1 MKPDKI
7 SETDK
12 APVHPRALTLPMITV
27 GILFLMG
34 LWGCLAIYNATAF
47 SNTPFHYAGRQLIWV
62 IIGLTALWG
71 TSKIP
76 FEKYEK
82 YLWIIATLVYASLI
96 LVLFTGMSI
105 NGMRGWFNLGFCLVQ
120 PSELAKPI
128 YILSLC
134 SILKKKLPPLKL
146 FLYMSLLTLLWC
158 IPLILQPDF
167 GTMLVY
173 ICGFLAVYILAN
185 GRVIYLIPLSL
196 GTIPFAYFIYKTK
209 PYIVA
214 RFSGFFDP
222 GADPTGAG
230 WHILQFQYTIARGG
244 FSGQSWGKSIWSNA
258 YLPLSYSDSSFAS
271 LVEAIGFAGT
281 FPVILGFVAL
291 AFAGYRL
298 SLNVKDPTRKI
309 FIFAMP
315 VLITSQALI
324 HMSVNVGLL
333 PPTGITLPMFS
344 YGGSSLISIMISFGI
359 ILSATKK
366 QQRL

>member
-1 MKPDKI
+1 MKMEKG
-7 SETDK
+7 SEEIEASVTS
-12 APVHPRALTLPMITV
+12 RALTLPMITV

-62 IIGLTALWG
+62 ILGIFVLWG
-71 TSKIP
+71 SSHIS

-82 YLWIIATLVYASLI
+82 YLWGIALLVYTSLI

-105 NGMRGWFNLGFCLVQ
+105 NGMRGWFNLGFCLIQ
-120 PSELAKPI
+120 PSELAKPV
-128 YILSLC
+128 YILTLC
-134 SILKKKLPPLKL
+134 SFLKKGLSPFKL
-146 FLYMSLLTLLWC
+146 FISLLLTTIIWC
-158 IPLILQPDF
+158 IPLALQPDF

-173 ICGFLAVYILAN
+173 LCGFLAVYILAE
-185 GRVIYLIPLSL
+185 GRILYLIPVSMAS
-196 GTIPFAYFIYKTK
+196 IPFAFFIYKTK
-209 PYIVA
+209 PYIVS
-214 RFSGFFDP
+214 RFTGFLNP
-222 GADPTGAG
+222 SADPSGTG
-230 WHILQFQYTIARGG
+230 WHILQFQYTLARGG
-244 FSGQSWGKSIWSNA
+244 FSGQSWGNAMWSNA

-281 FPVILGFVAL
+281 LPVILGFTAL

-298 SLNVKDPTRKI
+298 SINVKEPERKI

-344 YGGSSLISIMISFGI
+344 YGGSSLMSIMLSFGI
-359 ILSATKK
+359 ILSASKR

>member
-1 MKPDKI
+1 MHSSNN
-7 SETDK
+7 SENNTE
-12 APVHPRALTLPMITV
+12 PVQARALTLPMLTV
-27 GILFLMG
+27 SILFFMG
-34 LWGCLAIYNATAF
+34 LWGCLAIYNATSF
-47 SNTPFHYAGRQLIWV
+47 SNTPFHYAGRQLLWL
-62 IIGLTALWG
+62 IIGIGALWG
-71 TSKIP
+71 TSQIN

-82 YLWIIATLVYASLI
+82 YLWSIASLLYLSLLI
-96 LVLFTGMSI
+96 VLFTGLRI
-105 NGMRGWFNLGFCLVQ
+105 NGMRGWFDLGFCLIQ

-134 SILKKKLPPLKL
+134 SILKKQPSPLKL
-146 FLYMSLLTLLWC
+146 FTRMIALTIIWC
-158 IPLILQPDF
+158 IPLALQPDF

-173 ICGFLAVYILAN
+173 VCGFLAVYILAN
-185 GRVIYLIPLSL
+185 GRLIYLLPLSL
-196 GTIPFAYFIYKTK
+196 GAAPLAYFIYRTK
-209 PYIVA
+209 PYIIA
-214 RFSGFFDP
+214 RFSAFFNP
-222 GADPTGAG
+222 ESDPTGAG

-244 FSGQSWGKSIWSNA
+244 FSGQSWGNAFWSNA

-281 FPVILGFVAL
+281 FPVIIGFVAL

-298 SLNVKDPTRKI
+298 SSKIEDPARKI

-315 VLITSQALI
+315 VLITSQALT

-344 YGGSSLISIMISFGI
+344 YGGSSLLSIMISFGM
-359 ILSATKK
+359 ILSAAKK